1 VATIAA
7 SRGPTGIAVNR
18 RLGTIYVTE
27 ASVEGLLVIDG
38 NRGSPTLHSVVA
50 TVSIPHRG
58 MWPTDVAVHPVT
70 DRVYAYVWGP
80 MTGDWETAVATIAGG
95 SHDLLSLTVLS
106 AWVHRNLDS
115 LIVPNPLTDQVY
127 VASTEDANTVTVLRD
142 SVPFDVTTPATTGSQ
157 PVTVTSERS
166 TITFSDVTTR
176 GTTTVEPIAASELTL
191 SIPGQ
196 FSLDGATAYEVSTT
210 ADIVGP
216 IVLCFKVGPIDDA
229 EVFASLRVLHGE
241 DGELVDRTSSRDFAA
256 GTVCAQVD
264 SLSPFVI
271 AMGARGAVRKL
282 TLEVDALK
290 AAGELTPLQHRIL
303 GDTLDASVNH
313 LDNGR
318 TILAR
323 VALRAFVA
331 ELRVLVRLRRLAATV
346 AEPLIA
352 KATEIIAV
360 LH

>member
-1 VATIAA
+1 
-7 SRGPTGIAVNR
+7 
-18 RLGTIYVTE
+18 
-27 ASVEGLLVIDG
+27 
-38 NRGSPTLHSVVA
+38 
-50 TVSIPHRG
+50 
-58 MWPTDVAVHPVT
+58 
-70 DRVYAYVWGP
+70 
-80 MTGDWETAVATIAGG
+80 
-95 SHDLLSLTVLS
+95 
-106 AWVHRNLDS
+106 
-115 LIVPNPLTDQVY
+115 
-127 VASTEDANTVTVLRD
+127 
-142 SVPFDVTTPATTGSQ
+142 
-157 PVTVTSERS
+157 
-166 TITFSDVTTR
+166 
-176 GTTTVEPIAASELTL
+176 
-191 SIPGQ
+191 
-196 FSLDGATAYEVSTT
+196 
-210 ADIVGP
+210 
-216 IVLCFKVGPIDDA
+216 
-229 EVFASLRVLHGE
+229 VLHGE
-241 DGELVDRTSSRDFAA
+241 DDELVDRTSSRDFAA